1 MRRSALIAI
10 LFYIV
15 LSPFFAA
22 AIPARAQD
30 DSQGPIAPP
39 PTYKINRI
47 PATPHPGPPPIP
59 TQEIIQKFA
68 ANEDIAKQMYDTYDF
83 TQTVRIEEVG
93 DPGGK
98 FTVTGEE
105 YTRPDGKRFWR
116 IAKQPVSTLKAESYT
131 LEDVNTMVSIPL
143 FFLTTD
149 EIPNYDFVYAGQQQL
164 DQLNT
169 YVFQV
174 KPKMLSRKR
183 LFFQGVINVD
193 DHDLA
198 IVETYG
204 KFVSE
209 LADAG
214 FRLPFS
220 LFEVY
225 RENFQ
230 GKYWLPTY
238 VSSDDYINDTAGGD
252 PLHLRMVIRSTDF
265 KLNPPPAAAT
275 SPAAAPSSEPSP
287 PK

>member
-10 LFYIV
+10 LLGLV
-15 LSPFFAA
+15 AA
-22 AIPARAQD
+22 AATPARAQD

-47 PATPHPGPPPIP
+47 PSIPHPGPPPIP
-59 TQEIIQKFA
+59 VQEIIQKFA
-68 ANEDIAKQMYDTYDF
+68 ANEDIAKRIYDTYDF
-83 TQTVRIEEVG
+83 TQTVRIEEFG

-98 FTVTGEE
+98 FTVSGEE

-116 IAKQPVSTLKAESYT
+116 VAKEPVSTLKAETYS
-131 LEDVNTMVSIPL
+131 LEDVNTMISIPL

-149 EIPNYDFVYAGQQQL
+149 DIPDYDFLYAGQQQL

-204 KFVSE
+204 KFIGE
-209 LADAG
+209 LSSAG

-238 VSSDDYINDTAGGD
+238 VSSDDYMKDADGGD
-252 PLHLRMVIRSTDF
+252 PLHVRMVIRSTDF
-265 KLNPPPAAAT
+265 KLNPP
-275 SPAAAPSSEPSP
+275 SPAAASPATVPSSEPSP

>member
-10 LFYIV
+10 LLG
-15 LSPFFAA
+15 LSLAA
-22 AIPARAQD
+22 GAPLRAQD
-30 DSQGPIAPP
+30 GSQGPIAPP

-47 PATPHPGPPPIP
+47 PSTPHPGPPPIP
-59 TQEIIQKFA
+59 VQEIIQKFA
-68 ANEDIAKQMYDTYDF
+68 AAEDAARKIYDTYDF
-83 TQTVRIEEVG
+83 RQTVRIEEIGG
-93 DPGGK
+93 DGGK
-98 FTVTGEE
+98 FTVSGLE
-105 YTRPDGKRFWR
+105 YTRPDGKRLWR
-116 IAKQPVSTLKAESYT
+116 VEKPPVTTLKSESYT

-143 FFLTTD
+143 FFLTSD
-149 EIPNYDFVYAGQQQL
+149 QIANYDFVYAGQQPL

-174 KPKMLSRKR
+174 KPKVLSRR
-183 LFFQGVINVD
+183 QLFFQGVINVD

-204 KFVSE
+204 KFISE

-214 FRLPFS
+214 IKLPFS

-238 VSSDDYINDTAGGD
+238 VSSDDYINDPNGGD
-252 PLHLRMVIRSTDF
+252 PLHLRMVVRSTDF
-265 KLNPPPAAAT
+265 KLNATAVPAAT
-275 SPAAAPSSEPSP
+275 DSSQSPS
-287 PK
+287 K

>member
-10 LFYIV
+10 L
-15 LSPFFAA
+15 LGLLFAA
-22 AIPARAQD
+22 AVPARAQD
-30 DSQGPIAPP
+30 DNQGPMAPP
-39 PTYKINRI
+39 PTYKVNRI

-59 TQEIIQKFA
+59 VQEIIQKFA
-68 ANEDIAKQMYDTYDF
+68 ANEEVAKQVYDTYDF
-83 TQTVRIEEVG
+83 TQTVRIEEIG
-93 DPGGK
+93 DLGGK
-98 FTVTGEE
+98 FTVTGVE
-105 YTRPDGKRFWR
+105 YTRPDGKRYWR
-116 IAKQPVSTLKAESYT
+116 IEKPPISTLKAESYT
-131 LEDVNTMVSIPL
+131 LEDVNTMISIPL

-149 EIPNYDFVYAGQQQL
+149 QLQYYDFVYAGQQQL

-174 KPKMLSRKR
+174 KPKMLSRQR

-204 KFVSE
+204 KFIGE

-214 FRLPFS
+214 IKLPFS

-238 VSSDDYINDTAGGD
+238 VSSDDYLNESDGGD
-252 PLHLRMVIRSTDF
+252 QLHLRMVIHSTDF
-265 KLNPPPAAAT
+265 KLNPPS
-275 SPAAAPSSEPSP
+275 SPAASDSSQSPS
-287 PK
+287 K

>member
-1 MRRSALIAI
+1 MRRSFPIAI
-10 LFYIV
+10 LLTLI
-15 LSPFFAA
+15 LAA
-22 AIPARAQD
+22 GASLRAQD

-47 PATPHPGPPPIP
+47 PSTPHPGPPPIP
-59 TQEIIQKFA
+59 VQEIIQKFA
-68 ANEDIAKQMYDTYDF
+68 ANEDLAKQVYDTYDF
-83 TQTVRIEEVG
+83 TQTVRIEEIG

-98 FTVTGEE
+98 YTVTGVE
-105 YTRPDGKRFWR
+105 YTRPDGKRYWR
-116 IAKQPVSTLKAESYT
+116 IEKPPVSTLKAETYT
-131 LEDVNTMVSIPL
+131 LEDVNTMISIPL

-149 EIPNYDFVYAGQQQL
+149 ELPNYDLVYAGQEQL

-174 KPKMLSRKR
+174 KPKTLNRKR

-214 FRLPFS
+214 IKLPFS

-238 VSSDDYINDTAGGD
+238 VSSDDYINQTDGGD

-265 KLNPPPAAAT
+265 KLNPPSSPGSATPGAAPA
-275 SPAAAPSSEPSP
+275 SPASAP
-287 PK
+287 K

>member
-1 MRRSALIAI
+1 MMRQSVLIAI
-10 LFYIV
+10 LLGV
-15 LSPFFAA
+15 LFAA
-22 AIPARAQD
+22 AGPARAQD
-30 DSQGPIAPP
+30 DNQGPIAPP

-59 TQEIIQKFA
+59 VEEIIQKFA
-68 ANEDIAKQMYDTYDF
+68 ANEDIAKQVYDTYDF
-83 TQTVRIEEVG
+83 TRTVRIEEIG

-98 FTVTGEE
+98 FTVTGIE
-105 YTRPDGKRFWR
+105 YTRPDGKRYWR
-116 IAKQPVSTLKAESYT
+116 VEKPPVSTLKAETYS
-131 LEDVNTMVSIPL
+131 LEDVNTMISIPL

-149 EIPNYDFVYAGQQQL
+149 QIPDYDFVYAGQQQL

-214 FRLPFS
+214 IKLPFS

-238 VSSDDYINDTAGGD
+238 VSSDDYLNDPDGGD
-252 PLHLRMVIRSTDF
+252 QLHLRMVIRSTDF
-265 KLNPPPAAAT
+265 KLNPAPAPT
-275 SPAAAPSSEPSP
+275 AAPGASDSSRPVS
-287 PK
+287 K

>member
-1 MRRSALIAI
+1 MRRSFLIP
-10 LFYIV
+10 V
-15 LSPFFAA
+15 LSGALLAA
-22 AIPARAQD
+22 GMPARAQD
-30 DSQGPIAPP
+30 DNQGPIAPP

-59 TQEIIQKFA
+59 VEEIIQKFG
-68 ANEDIAKQMYDTYDF
+68 ANEDIAKKVYDMYDF
-83 TQTVRIEEVG
+83 TQTVRIEELDG
-93 DPGGK
+93 SGGK
-98 FTVTGEE
+98 FTVVGVE
-105 YTRPDGKRFWR
+105 YTRPDGKRYWR
-116 IAKQPVSTLKAESYT
+116 VEKQPVSTLKNESYT
-131 LEDVNTMVSIPL
+131 LEDVNTMISIPL
-143 FFLTTD
+143 IFLTTE

-214 FRLPFS
+214 LKLPFS

-238 VSSDDYINDTAGGD
+238 VSSDDYLNETGGGD
-252 PLHLRMVIRSTDF
+252 PLHLRMVIHSTDF
-265 KLNPPPAAAT
+265 KLNPSQPAPVQTPP
-275 SPAAAPSSEPSP
+275 SGPSLQQSP
-287 PK
+287 PH

>member
-1 MRRSALIAI
+1 MRRSAPTAI
-10 LFYIV
+10 LLGLLF
-15 LSPFFAA
+15 LTG
-22 AIPARAQD
+22 IPSRAQD
-30 DSQGPIAPP
+30 DSQGPMAPP

-59 TQEIIQKFA
+59 VQEIIQRFA
-68 ANEDIAKQMYDTYDF
+68 ANEDIAKKIYDTYDF
-83 TQTVRIEEVG
+83 RQTVRIEEIG

-98 FTVTGEE
+98 FTVTGVE
-105 YTRPDGKRFWR
+105 YTRPDGKRYWR
-116 IAKQPVSTLKAESYT
+116 VEKPPVSTLKAESYS

-174 KPKMLSRKR
+174 KPKTLSRNR

-214 FRLPFS
+214 IRLPFS

-238 VSSDDYINDTAGGD
+238 ISSDDYLNDSDEGD
-252 PLHLRMVIRSTDF
+252 QLHLRMVIHSTDF
-265 KLNPPPAAAT
+265 KLNPPSAAGATPPPAT
-275 SPAAAPSSEPSP
+275 APSSEAAPQ
-287 PK
+287 K

>member
-1 MRRSALIAI
+1 MRQPARIAI
-10 LFYIV
+10 FLGL
-15 LSPFFAA
+15 LSLSV
-22 AIPARAQD
+22 IPARAQD

-39 PTYKINRI
+39 PSYKINRI

-59 TQEIIQKFA
+59 IQEIIQKFS
-68 ANEDIAKQMYDTYDF
+68 ANEDAAKKIYDTYDF
-83 TQTVRIEEVG
+83 TETVRIEEVDG
-93 DPGGK
+93 DGGK
-98 FTVTGEE
+98 FTVSGVE
-105 YTRPDGKRFWR
+105 YTRPDGQRYWR
-116 IAKQPVSTLKAESYT
+116 VEKPPVSTLKSQSYT

-149 EIPNYDFVYAGQQQL
+149 QIANYDFVYAGQQQL

-174 KPKMLSRKR
+174 KPKMLSRKE
-183 LFFQGVINVD
+183 LLFQGVINVD

-204 KFVSE
+204 KFISE

-214 FRLPFS
+214 IKLPFS

-238 VSSDDYINDTAGGD
+238 ISSDDYLNEANGGD
-252 PLHLRMVIRSTDF
+252 PLHLRMVVRSTDF
-265 KLNPPPAAAT
+265 KLNPPTPPAGAPAT
-275 SPAAAPSSEPSP
+275 PDSPQPPS
-287 PK
+287 K